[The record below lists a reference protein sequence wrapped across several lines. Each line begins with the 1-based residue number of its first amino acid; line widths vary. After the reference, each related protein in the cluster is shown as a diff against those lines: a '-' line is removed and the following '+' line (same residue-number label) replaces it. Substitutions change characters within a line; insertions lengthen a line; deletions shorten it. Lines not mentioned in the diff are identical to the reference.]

1 MASLVVILVMLG
13 CAALLYFKG
22 TFVKA
27 CVAIIISICASI
39 VAFGYFEVLAN
50 LLVGYA
56 PSIAPWAQ
64 LLCFALLFVLAFAIL
79 QTIAAQLMRQPVDF
93 GFLPE
98 RIGRVVCGILLGL
111 VLSGL
116 LLTALAMA
124 PLPNNYPYP
133 RFDQRNP
140 DAEDPS
146 KTLFNADG
154 FATGWFSVI
163 SKGGLSGKKSFAALH
178 PAFLDQL
185 FLNRH
190 NISENIPVMTSSE
203 AIQVQKKNGAWYAPD
218 TITESG
224 GNLLGPKSGHNL
236 MIVRLGFNR
245 SALKDASTFT
255 PSQLRLICKN
265 KSDADNPVGGKGKN
279 VYPIGY
285 LKSANELQTKRLN
298 ERITIGQLG
307 RDTRVK
313 WIDFAFYVPS
323 DSVPVLAEFK
333 LNNIAEV
340 PKPVSADQAPP
351 AVPFVEPSESEK
363 DTAKTDKPS
372 QRREQP
378 PARRPG
384 TPARRGRLSPPSRS
398 ILGDEFD

>member
-1 MASLVVILVMLG
+1 MASLLVVLVMLG

-56 PSIAPWAQ
+56 SSIAPWAQ
-64 LLCFALLFVLAFAIL
+64 LLCFVLLFVLAFAIL
-79 QTIAAQLMRQPVDF
+79 QTVAAQLMRQPVDF

-98 RIGRVVCGILLGL
+98 RIGRLVCGIFLGL
-111 VLSGL
+111 ILSGL

-124 PLPNNYPYP
+124 PLPNKYPYQ

-140 DAEDPS
+140 DAGDPS

-154 FATGWFSVI
+154 FTTGWFSVV
-163 SKGGLSGKKSFAALH
+163 SKGSLSGKKSFAALH
-178 PAFLDQL
+178 PAFVDQL

-190 NISENIPVMTSSE
+190 NISENIPLMTGSE

-218 TITESG
+218 SITDSDG
-224 GNLLGPKSGHNL
+224 KPLAPKSGHNL

-255 PSQLRLICKN
+255 PSQLRLICKS
-265 KSDADNPVGGKGKN
+265 KTDADNPVAGTGEN

-285 LKSANELQTKRLN
+285 LKSANQLQTKRLN
-298 ERITIGQLG
+298 ERITIGQLE
-307 RDTRVK
+307 RDARVK
-313 WIDFAFYVPS
+313 WIDFAFYVPT

-333 LNNIAEV
+333 LNNVADV
-340 PKPVSADQAPP
+340 PKPVSADQAPA
-351 AVPFVEPSESEK
+351 AVPFVEAPDSEK
-363 DTAKTDKPS
+363 DTASTDKPS
-372 QRREQP
+372 QRRE
-378 PARRPG
+378 RRPE

-398 ILGDEFD
+398 ILGDEFQE